1 MRIYRKFPDTL
12 HTHIDYVINES
23 SVSIHQKRLA
33 HPLISQ
39 DDLETFLQRLGD
51 GTPYLDPLDI
61 AMLTHL
67 RITSISEDNVKRV
80 ARSLRA

>member
-12 HTHIDYVINES
+12 HTHIDYVITES
-23 SVSIHQKRLA
+23 SVSIQQKRLA